1 MGRRFLTPV
10 FTLLVVTLLIGGD
23 KVPNESKVS
32 VKALPWFYRTKEL
45 GAIFG
50 TLIFFVIFA
59 IISEQFLTWSN
70 LATTFTMAAE
80 LGIVTLG
87 VTMLMISGEFDL
99 SVGSVFAVV
108 PMVMAIMINHG
119 ANEWFAFVVAMLV
132 GVSIGVANGLVTL
145 KTGIPSF
152 ITTLG
157 MKMFWR
163 GILLAVTG
171 GFPIILS
178 HKVGLLKYFGGAVL
192 EDLRYSAIWF
202 IALSIVFWLVLER
215 TQYGNWTFATG
226 GNIGAARA
234 LGVPVM
240 RVKLVNFVLSST
252 LAGFAGLTT
261 FGRFK
266 IVDPTLGQEMELE
279 AIAAAVIGGNLLTG
293 GYGSILGSFIGAVMI
308 GMVRSGLVLAG
319 APGYWYRAFIGVILI
334 VAAIINARI
343 RKKVAG

>member
-1 MGRRFLTPV
+1 VNDSSTK
-10 FTLLVVTLLIGGD
+10 TYKI
-23 KVPNESKVS
+23 
-32 VKALPWFYRTKEL
+32 PWPLKLREL
-45 GAIFG
+45 GAVVG
-50 TLIFFVIFA
+50 TMAFFVFFS
-59 IISEQFLTWSN
+59 IISEQFLSIAN
-70 LATTFTMAAE
+70 LGATFTMAAE
-80 LGIVTLG
+80 LGLVTTG
-87 VTMLMISGEFDL
+87 ITMLMISGEFDL

-119 ANEWFAFVVAMLV
+119 ANEILALIVAMLV
-132 GVSIGVANGLVTL
+132 GIGTGLVNALVTL
-145 KTGIPSF
+145 KTFIPSF

-178 HKVGLLKYFGGAVL
+178 HKSKVLNALGGPL
-192 EDLRYSAIWF
+192 GGGLRYSAVWF
-202 IALSIVFWLVLER
+202 IVIAFIFWFILER
-215 TQYGNWTFATG
+215 TAYGNWTFATG
-226 GNIGAARA
+226 GNLGAARA
-234 LGVPVM
+234 LGIPTN
-240 RVKLVNFVLSST
+240 RVKVINFVISSM

-266 IVDPTLGQEMELE
+266 IVDPTLGQELELE
-279 AIAAAVIGGNLLTG
+279 AIAAAVIGGALLTG

-334 VAAIINARI
+334 VAAIINTRI

>member
-1 MGRRFLTPV
+1 MNDSSTK
-10 FTLLVVTLLIGGD
+10 TYKI
-23 KVPNESKVS
+23 
-32 VKALPWFYRTKEL
+32 PWPLKLKEL
-45 GAIFG
+45 GAIVG
-50 TLIFFVIFA
+50 TLVFFVLFS
-59 IISEQFLTWSN
+59 IISEQFLSIAN
-70 LATTFTMAAE
+70 LGATFTMAAE
-80 LGIVTLG
+80 LGIVTTGITL
-87 VTMLMISGEFDL
+87 LMISGEFDL

-119 ANEWFAFVVAMLV
+119 ANEILALIVATLV
-132 GVSIGVANGLVTL
+132 GIGTGLVNALVTL
-145 KTGIPSF
+145 KTFIPSF

-157 MKMFWR
+157 TKMFWR

-178 HKVGLLKYFGGAVL
+178 HKSKVLNALGGPL
-192 EDLRYSAIWF
+192 GGGLRYSAVWF
-202 IALSIVFWLVLER
+202 IVIAFIFWFILER
-215 TQYGNWTFATG
+215 TAYGNWTFATG
-226 GNIGAARA
+226 GNLGAARA
-234 LGVPVM
+234 LGIPTN
-240 RVKLVNFVLSST
+240 RVKVINFVISSV

-266 IVDPTLGQEMELE
+266 IVDPTLGQELELE
-279 AIAAAVIGGNLLTG
+279 AIAAAVIGGALLTG

-334 VAAIINARI
+334 VAAIINTRI